1 VFETKKFG
9 ACKKSVSWSVSEKKN
24 QSSCF
29 RSRSHTHSDFCTRG
43 RTRTDIPDSYRDVNT
58 MVIEAKKFGAFKK
71 ECECEWECEEKI
83 RVCVFALALTLTLIF
98 VQWEGRLSYQLTD
111 SLRIY
116 EQLRT
121 SKRIN

>member
-1 VFETKKFG
+1 
-9 ACKKSVSWSVSEKKN
+9 
-24 QSSCF
+24 
-29 RSRSHTHSDFCTRG
+29 
-43 RTRTDIPDSYRDVNT
+43 

-83 RVCVFALALTLTLIF
+83 SVIVFALALTLIF